1 MFDEENKLPESVVII
16 FRQPPYGTVF
26 NAEGF
31 RVCTGL
37 TALDVETHAVF
48 MDDAVYTLL
57 KGQMPEEI
65 HMGKLSKAID
75 PMIDFE
81 VSVYIIKESLEE
93 RGISESELIENDEMK
108 LISKGELSKL
118 IVEADA
124 TFSI

>member
-1 MFDEENKLPESVVII
+1 MPESVVIL
-16 FRQPPYGTVF
+16 FRNAPYGTVF

-57 KGQMPEEI
+57 KGQMPEGI
-65 HMGKLSKAID
+65 HMGILSKAID

-81 VSVYIIKESLEE
+81 VSVYVVKESLES
-93 RGISESELIENDEMK
+93 RGINEEELIENDEIQF
-108 LISKGELSKL
+108 ISKRELSKL
-118 IVEADA
+118 ITKADA

>member
-1 MFDEENKLPESVVII
+1 MFDEEKKLPESVVIL
-16 FRQPPYGTVF
+16 FRNAPYGTVF

-31 RVCTGL
+31 RVSTGL
-37 TALDVETHAVF
+37 TALDVETHAIF
-48 MDDAVYTLL
+48 MDDAVYTML

-93 RGISESELIENDEMK
+93 RGISESELIENDEIK

>member
-1 MFDEENKLPESVVII
+1 LPERVVIL
-16 FRQPPYGTVF
+16 FRNAPYGTVF

-37 TALDVETHAVF
+37 TALDVKTHAIF
-48 MDDAVYTLL
+48 MDDAVATLL
-57 KGQMPEEI
+57 KKQSPQGI
-65 HMGKLSKAID
+65 HMGNLSKAVA

-81 VSVYIIKESLEE
+81 VSVYVIKESLEL
-93 RGISESELIENDEMK
+93 RGLTEDDLIENEEIQI
-108 LISKGELSKL
+108 ISKRELSKL

>member
-1 MFDEENKLPESVVII
+1 MPESVVII

>member
-1 MFDEENKLPESVVII
+1 MLDEEKKLPEKVVIL
-16 FRQPPYGTVF
+16 FRNAPYGTVF

-48 MDDAVYTLL
+48 MDDAVYTML

-65 HMGKLSKAID
+65 HMGNLSKAID
-75 PMIDFE
+75 PMIEFE

-93 RGISESELIENDEMK
+93 RGISKAELIENDEIQF
-108 LISKGELSKL
+108 ISKGELSKL
-118 IVEADA
+118 IAEADA